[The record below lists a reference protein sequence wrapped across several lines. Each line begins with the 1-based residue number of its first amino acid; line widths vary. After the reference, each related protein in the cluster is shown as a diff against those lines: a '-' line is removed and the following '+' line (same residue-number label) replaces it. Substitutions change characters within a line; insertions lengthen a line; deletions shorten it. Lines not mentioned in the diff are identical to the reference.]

1 MEWLLITFVIFF
13 LWIWIFK
20 NKHLNFQK
28 KIYTKR
34 FMDEW
39 YFRHM
44 SERCAI
50 WNDLSDICFKIIQKR
65 RRQIKVWKW
74 VNLLGD
80 GYAELWLII
89 LFCCF
94 CICSEFSIMKSK
106 KEKNFNLIIW
116 CQWLGRKSNRQS
128 WCTHFNKC
136 LITRSSGTKY
146 QYSHWENGN
155 KVIQN

>member
-1 MEWLLITFVIFF
+1 
-13 LWIWIFK
+13 
-20 NKHLNFQK
+20 
-28 KIYTKR
+28 
-34 FMDEW
+34 MDEW

-44 SERCAI
+44 SERCVI

-65 RRQIKVWKW
+65 RRQTKVWKW

-80 GYAELWLII
+80 GYTKLRLII
-89 LFCCF
+89 LLGCC

-106 KEKNFNLIIW
+106 KEKNFSLIIW
-116 CQWLGRKSNRQS
+116 CQWLGRKSSRQS
-128 WCTHFNKC
+128 WCTHFHKC

-155 KVIQN
+155 SDSELNSKCEQFLRVLETVFPEYFAFLMFESDWWKNA